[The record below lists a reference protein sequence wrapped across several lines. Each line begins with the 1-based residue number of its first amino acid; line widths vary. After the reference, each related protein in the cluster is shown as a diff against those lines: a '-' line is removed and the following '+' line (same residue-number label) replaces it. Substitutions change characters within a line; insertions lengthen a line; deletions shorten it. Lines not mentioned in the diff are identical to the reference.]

1 MPILNGPSRQP
12 HAGGAPDSLAI
23 LLHGLGADGNDLIG
37 LTMALGPRFPH
48 MAFHSPHAPQ
58 PYVEAG
64 FGRRWFPLE
73 PPDGRAE
80 GLREAG
86 RVVETYVGELLDEYG
101 LTPDRCVL
109 IGFSQGCM
117 TSLYTAPRMEL
128 QVAGVVGLSGSLLF
142 PEWLPDEV
150 RRKPPIVLVH
160 GDQDTVLPSETTAKA
175 GQTLAELGFPVET
188 HLLPGLGHSI
198 DVRGLEIAERFMQ
211 RVLSEPDG
219 VEQ

>member
-12 HAGGAPDSLAI
+12 YAGGAPDSLGV

-48 MAFHSPHAPQ
+48 MAFHSPDAPN

-64 FGRRWFPLE
+64 FGRRWFPLD
-73 PPDGRAE
+73 PPDARSE

-86 RVVETYVGELLDEYG
+86 RIVEAYVGELLDEYK

-117 TSLYTAPRMEL
+117 TSLYTAPRMER
-128 QVAGVVGLSGSLLF
+128 QVAGVVGLSGALLF
-142 PEWLPDEV
+142 PEWLADEV
-150 RRKPPIVLVH
+150 RQKPPIVLVH
-160 GDQDTVLPSETTAKA
+160 GEQDPVLPPDSTAKA
-175 GQTLAELGFPVET
+175 GQTLAELGFPVEAY
-188 HLLPGLGHSI
+188 LLPGLGHSI
-198 DVRGLEIAERFMQ
+198 DPRGLEIAEGFMK
-211 RVLSEPDG
+211 RVLGETDG
-219 VEQ
+219 AER